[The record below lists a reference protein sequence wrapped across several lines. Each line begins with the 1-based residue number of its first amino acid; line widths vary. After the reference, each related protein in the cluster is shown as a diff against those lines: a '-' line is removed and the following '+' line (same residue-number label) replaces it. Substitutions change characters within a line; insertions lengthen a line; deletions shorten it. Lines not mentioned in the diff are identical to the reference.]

1 MMENK
6 NIPRTIEDVCNTLFN
21 GDFYAMVCY
30 AKAYKEGERRDLGSA
45 FRAIVGSRN
54 RENFWRRVRQLGE
67 TNDPE
72 CETID
77 GDSIQDLARALNYA
91 SREWKSKFIWKE
103 KLSEFFDQFNDCKII
118 FIGQRRKR

>member
-1 MMENK
+1 MENK

-77 GDSIQDLARALNYA
+77 GDSIQDLARA
-91 SREWKSKFIWKE
+91 F
-103 KLSEFFDQFNDCKII
+103 KLCKQGVEIKIHLEGKII
-118 FIGQRRKR
+118 GILKPELGLSK